1 MRKEFV
7 LALSLVRCALMP
19 VVAQDKPLPPAA
31 STPPAAA
38 TGVNRQIPVK
48 VQLTLSRFMGEK
60 KLSSIPYVLGVLT
73 NAQKTNLRM
82 GGQVPVT
89 QTVFGGKDASV
100 PQSSYTYKDVG
111 TNIDCQAQDMGN
123 GLFNLVITV
132 EDSTINLDRS
142 PDTAD
147 EKKLL
152 RDIPSFR
159 SFRASFAMVLRDG
172 QTMQYASATDPISGE
187 VMRIDVMLTL
197 AK

>member
-1 MRKEFV
+1 
-7 LALSLVRCALMP
+7 
-19 VVAQDKPLPPAA
+19 
-31 STPPAAA
+31 
-38 TGVNRQIPVK
+38 
-48 VQLTLSRFMGEK
+48 
-60 KLSSIPYVLGVLT
+60 
-73 NAQKTNLRM
+73 
-82 GGQVPVT
+82 
-89 QTVFGGKDASV
+89 
-100 PQSSYTYKDVG
+100 
-111 TNIDCQAQDMGN
+111 MGN

-142 PDTAD
+142 PDTTD